1 MHSMFTVCPKC
12 TLTLAV
18 TAEDLRAGQGYV
30 RCGRC
35 LNVFNALLALSEEAN
50 ETEGAQAYSQAD
62 PASTSQ
68 ITHAIASSNL
78 SADPPLTLEESPPVR
93 LATETSIDGAIENES

>member
-1 MHSMFTVCPKC
+1 MFTVCPKC

-18 TAEDLRAGQGYV
+18 TAADLRAGQGYV

-35 LNVFNALLALSEEAN
+35 LNVFNALLALSEEAAD
-50 ETEGAQAYSQAD
+50 TDGASTYSQAD

-68 ITHAIASSNL
+68 ITSALASANMP
-78 SADPPLTLEESPPVR
+78 ADPPSPLEDAPPVR
-93 LATETSIDGAIENES
+93 LPTETSSDGAI